1 MNYRQWKKEYKKQHG
16 VNPPFEEDKR
26 QRIKLLRK
34 KLLRKNILQTA
45 MRTNIDSIQAAFER
59 INKAFAQI
67 IKDISAGLERA
78 ANATQ
83 KIAEQLESEATNDGS
98 RND

>member
-1 MNYRQWKKEYKKQHG
+1 
-16 VNPPFEEDKR
+16 
-26 QRIKLLRK
+26 
-34 KLLRKNILQTA
+34 

-78 ANATQ
+78 ANAIQ
-83 KIAEQLESEATNDGS
+83 KIAEQLESEAMK
-98 RND
+98 

>member
-26 QRIKLLRK
+26 QRIKLLKR
-34 KLLRKNILQTA
+34 LLRKNILQTA
-45 MRTNIDSIQAAFER
+45 IRTNIDSIQAAFER

-67 IKDISAGLERA
+67 IKDISTGLERA
-78 ANATQ
+78 ANAIQ
-83 KIAEQLESEATNDGS
+83 KIAEQLESEAMK
-98 RND
+98 

>member
-26 QRIKLLRK
+26 QRIKLLKR
-34 KLLRKNILQTA
+34 LLRKNILQTA
-45 MRTNIDSIQAAFER
+45 IRTNIDSIQAAFER

-67 IKDISAGLERA
+67 IKDISAELERA
-78 ANATQ
+78 ANAIQ
-83 KIAEQLESEATNDGS
+83 KIAEQLESEAMK
-98 RND
+98 

>member
-34 KLLRKNILQTA
+34 NILQTA
-45 MRTNIDSIQAAFER
+45 IRTNIDSIQAAFER

-67 IKDISAGLERA
+67 IKDISVGLKRA

-83 KIAEQLESEATNDGS
+83 KIVEQLESEATNDGS

>member
-34 KLLRKNILQTA
+34 RLLRKNILQTA
-45 MRTNIDSIQAAFER
+45 IRTNIDSIQAAFER

-67 IKDISAGLERA
+67 IKDISVGLERV
-78 ANATQ
+78 ANA
-83 KIAEQLESEATNDGS
+83 IRNVSEQLESEATNGGGRD
-98 RND
+98 D

>member
-26 QRIKLLRK
+26 QRIKLRI

-59 INKAFAQI
+59 INKAFTQI

-78 ANATQ
+78 ANAIQ
-83 KIAEQLESEATNDGS
+83 KIAEQLESEAMK
-98 RND
+98 